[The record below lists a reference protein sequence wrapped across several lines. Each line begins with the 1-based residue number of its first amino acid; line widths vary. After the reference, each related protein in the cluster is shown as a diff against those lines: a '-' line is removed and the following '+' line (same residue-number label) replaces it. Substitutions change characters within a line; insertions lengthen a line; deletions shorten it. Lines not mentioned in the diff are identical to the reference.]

1 MLYIVESYY
10 CVQFQGKLMN
20 QTWENDKTP
29 NFKPD
34 FAPLAQMWVQKLFF
48 VEFTLYTL
56 SRKTN
61 KQNLRKWQKNL
72 VSGQILAHV
81 AQIQAAKFF

>member
-34 FAPLAQMWVQKLFF
+34 FAPFGPNVGPKTFF
-48 VEFTLYTL
+48 RRIYLIYTL
-56 SRKTN
+56 KEN
-61 KQNLRKWQKNL
+61 
-72 VSGQILAHV
+72 
-81 AQIQAAKFF
+81 